1 MNMKKRKSVNFKLG
15 IIVSIALIITFVIL
29 NAISVQI
36 LKNEILEQWKVKD
49 HNLVVAYADRLKMY
63 NSIQEYQQYIDDLN
77 SDGAFVYV
85 LYMEDIDGQV
95 TALAHSN
102 HERIGIVLEDA
113 GSIAAARDGQEYAG
127 YYDDPTS
134 GKLTLDVLT
143 PVYDDAGNLKGAF
156 NIGVPVDDATMT
168 QIWGASVLKMS
179 ATSIVSAV
187 VLISLLLL
195 IIHRLLLKPLNEL
208 SKEIERISKFDLTT
222 SQGSALEKYKKRND
236 EIGGISKSFYIMQEN
251 LTDMIRN
258 IDHVAVELTNYS
270 EELSKACISVKEN
283 GEQLAVTVD
292 EVANGAMVQAQQ
304 TTEGNTKMLDLNDLV
319 DTVGNNMSS
328 LNEATK
334 EVGKIKQE
342 GMEVLDALVEK
353 TEQNTT
359 NSKQVFQVMSET
371 GQQAQKIKEASV
383 KIQNIAS
390 QTNLLALNASIE
402 SARAG
407 EAGRGFAVVATE
419 IGNLSQQTDT
429 LTSDIDGIINDLVGK
444 IDEAL
449 LTMERMEQTTLEQAE
464 RVNDTKDKFEQIMK
478 NVQTMEEKCL
488 ILGQSTDEMKQNDKA
503 VVDVITSLSSLSQE
517 NAACMQEAAA
527 SVTSQGEEIE
537 RVSSSSQDVANLA
550 KNLQEEISRFQID
563 QL

>member
-1 MNMKKRKSVNFKLG
+1 MKKRKSVNFKLG
-15 IIVSIALIITFVIL
+15 MIVTVALIITFFIL

-63 NSIQEYQQYIDDLN
+63 DSIEEYQQYIDSLN
-77 SDGAFVYV
+77 SDGRFVYV
-85 LYMEDIDGQV
+85 LYMEDLDGQV

-102 HERIGIVLEDA
+102 HERIGIILEDA
-113 GSIAAARDGQEYAG
+113 GSIAAAREGQEYAG

-143 PVYDDAGNLKGAF
+143 PVYDTAGNLKGAF
-156 NIGVPVDDATMT
+156 NIGIPVDDATMT
-168 QIWGASVLKMS
+168 QIWGVSVLKLSITSVIS
-179 ATSIVSAV
+179 AI

-195 IIHRLLLKPLNEL
+195 IIHKLLLKPLNEL
-208 SKEIERISKFDLTT
+208 SKEIERISNFDLTT
-222 SQGSALEKYKKRND
+222 IRNSALTKYKKRTD
-236 EIGGISKSFYIMQEN
+236 EIGGISNGFFIMQEN

-258 IDHVAVELTNYS
+258 IDQVAYDLTHYS
-270 EELSKACISVKEN
+270 EDLSVACNSVKVN

-304 TTEGNTKMLDLNDLV
+304 TTEGNEKMLNLNDLV
-319 DTVGNNMSS
+319 EAVGNNMSS

-342 GMEVLDALVEK
+342 GMEALDALVEK

-371 GQQAQKIKEASV
+371 GQQAQKINEASV

-419 IGNLSQQTDT
+419 IGNLSQQTDI
-429 LTSDIDGIINDLVGK
+429 LTSDIEVVINDLVSK
-444 IDEAL
+444 IEEAL
-449 LTMERMEQTTLEQAE
+449 RTMENMEQTTIEQAE
-464 RVNDTKDKFEQIMK
+464 CVNDTKDKFEQIMK
-478 NVQTMEEKCL
+478 NVQIMEEKCV
-488 ILGQSTDEMKQNDKA
+488 ILGQSTDEMKQNDKV

-537 RVSSSSQDVANLA
+537 RVSTSSQDVANLA
-550 KNLQEEISRFQID
+550 KNLKEEISRFQID
-563 QL
+563 QQ

>member
-1 MNMKKRKSVNFKLG
+1 MKKRNSVNYKLG
-15 IIVSIALIITFVIL
+15 IIVTIALAITFLIL
-29 NAISVQI
+29 NTISVNI
-36 LKNEILEQWKVKD
+36 LKNEIMEQWKVKD

-63 NSIQEYQQYIDDLN
+63 SSIQEYQQYIDYLN
-77 SDGAFVYV
+77 SDGEFVYV
-85 LYMEDIDGQV
+85 LYMEDVDGQV

-113 GSIAAARDGQEYAG
+113 GSIAAARDGQEYVG

-156 NIGVPVDDATMT
+156 NIGVPIDDASMK
-168 QIWGASVLKMS
+168 QIWGSSVLKLTI
-179 ATSIVSAV
+179 TSIIIVIALI
-187 VLISLLLL
+187 VLVLFIMNK
-195 IIHRLLLKPLNEL
+195 LLLKPLKEL
-208 SKEIERISKFDLTT
+208 GKEIERISDFDLTS
-222 SQGSALEKYKKRND
+222 SQNRALIKYRNRND
-236 EIGGISKSFYIMQEN
+236 EIGVISKCFFTMQEN
-251 LTDMIRN
+251 LTNLIRN
-258 IDHVAVELTNYS
+258 IDHVAKELSHYS
-270 EELSKACISVKEN
+270 EDLSNVCSLVKQN

-319 DTVGNNMSS
+319 DTVGKNMSS
-328 LNEATK
+328 LNDATK

-342 GMEVLDALVEK
+342 GVDSLDALVEK
-353 TEQNTT
+353 TEQNTE
-359 NSKQVFQVMSET
+359 NSKQVFRVMHET

-407 EAGRGFAVVATE
+407 EAGRGFAVVASE
-419 IGNLSQQTDT
+419 IGNLSQQTDA
-429 LTSDIDGIINDLVGK
+429 LTSDIDSIINDLVGK
-444 IDEAL
+444 IEEAL
-449 LTMERMEQTTLEQAE
+449 LTMEKMEQTTMEQAD
-464 RVNDTKDKFEQIMK
+464 RVDDTKDKFEQIMK
-478 NVQTMEEKCL
+478 NVQIMEEKCM

-517 NAACMQEAAA
+517 NAACMQQAAA
-527 SVTSQGEEIE
+527 SVISQGEEIE
-537 RVSSSSQDVANLA
+537 KVSNSSQDVANLA
-550 KNLQEEISRFQID
+550 KDLHEEISRFKID
-563 QL
+563 